1 MAKTTQLKKK
11 NIEYSPQVQV
21 LYTDTLVRFSLG
33 TMVSKMEFATIR
45 EDKNDDLLEVNVV
58 IQLPTGNL
66 VGIVSQMYE
75 QINDKNVRKSMIED
89 LKNYIEFLDTEN

>member
-45 EDKNDDLLEVNVV
+45 EDKNDDLLELNVV